1 MMRFRLLIVLLL
13 VIFGMSGCLTLGPDY
28 ERPLES
34 VPTGPWQ
41 AALPHG
47 GLQEN
52 LIAWWGQLQD
62 ETLQSLL
69 AHTLKQHPNLEGALA
84 AIEVA
89 RANLVVQKAAD
100 QVHAEVDVTSTTSGD
115 KRNPKVLPMTVRNV
129 AVGAAWEVDLFG
141 RVKRATEG
149 AEAKV
154 AAREA
159 DWQGMRV
166 ALAAEVATLYME
178 WRGCERLR
186 ASLSREVASRE
197 SSLAI
202 TEKAIRAGISPPNDG
217 DLAGAS
223 LADARAGLTQQ
234 QASCD
239 VTVKGLVALTG
250 MDEVRLRQLLQK
262 SAGPW
267 PRITPFTLIT
277 VPAQLLSQR
286 PDLASAEQELV
297 AANAEVGV
305 AEATRY
311 PRLSLMGS
319 VGVGVG
325 FMGSPTQ
332 DTQPW
337 SFGPAL
343 TLTGLDGGALEAN
356 VQAAKGRWKGALAN
370 YRKAVQAAVREVETA
385 LVTLGGIQNRALDG
399 RKSYERYA
407 AYLVSSETN
416 WKKGGISLLSLEEA
430 RRRAMGAERG
440 VIQLETQ
447 EVQQWITLYKVL
459 GGGWQQS
466 VNQSEK
472 VGK

>member
-1 MMRFRLLIVLLL
+1 MLRFRLLMMLVPVLTGL
-13 VIFGMSGCLTLGPDY
+13 SGCMTLGSDY
-28 ERPLES
+28 ERPGE
-34 VPTGPWQ
+34 VIPTGSWQ

-47 GLQEN
+47 GSQDN
-52 LIAWWGQLQD
+52 LIDWWGQLQD
-62 ETLQSLL
+62 DTLKTLL
-69 AHTLKQHPNLEGALA
+69 SHTLKQHPGLEGALA

-89 RANLVVQKAAD
+89 RSNLVIQKAAG
-100 QVHAEVDVTSTTSGD
+100 QVRAEVDVTAMRSGD
-115 KRNPKVLPMTVRNV
+115 KRNPKVVPMTARTVV
-129 AVGAAWEVDLFG
+129 ADAVWEIDLFG

-166 ALAAEVATLYME
+166 ALAAEVATLYFE

-186 ASLSREVASRE
+186 ASLSRDVASRE
-197 SSLAI
+197 SSMTI
-202 TEKAIRAGISPPNDG
+202 TEKAIRAGLSAPNDG
-217 DLAGAS
+217 DLAAAS
-223 LADARAGLTQQ
+223 LADARSALTQQ

-239 VTVKGLVALTG
+239 VAVKGLVALTG
-250 MDEVRLRQLLQK
+250 MDEASLRQLLQK
-262 SAGPW
+262 SSGPW

-286 PDLASAEQELV
+286 PDLAGAEQELV

-311 PRLSLMGS
+311 PRLSLLGS

-356 VQAAKGRWKGALAN
+356 VQAAKGRWKGALAS
-370 YRKAVQAAVREVETA
+370 YRKAVQAAVREVEST
-385 LVTLGGIQNRALDG
+385 LVNLGGIQNRVLDG
-399 RKSYERYA
+399 RKAYERYA

-416 WKKGGISLLSLEEA
+416 WKKGGISLLTLEEA
-430 RRRAMGAERG
+430 RRRAMAAERG

-459 GGGWQQS
+459 GGGWQQT
-466 VNQSEK
+466 VTNQK
-472 VGK
+472 K